1 MYPVFVR
8 KGAMMKRSQRKQG
21 RSKVT
26 ILSIL
31 PKRLFNG
38 QWSTKKENMVQF
50 MRYDKIK
57 HSLLTQNR

>member
-38 QWSTKKENMVQF
+38 QWSTKKGDDAAQ
-50 MRYDKIK
+50 RG
-57 HSLLTQNR
+57 SGR